1 MLKKLKRRFIIYTVS
16 LFSVIA
22 IATVTGLFYGEYT
35 RWQNL
40 TKNALDR
47 MLESALITQR
57 TLTTTTTDSRDQN
70 SVGKHIGVSG
80 DDAIEAAHAI
90 DTFAVIL
97 NNDYSIQ
104 SMKTNSYSSIDDSL
118 QRKLV
123 AQVLQDNNQTGVI
136 YSGNYVF
143 RYIMKGNGIAFAD
156 VRNEYNALREMLVS
170 SLIAI
175 VSAIIFI
182 TGISMLLAS
191 WAMRPVE
198 ESWNKQRQFVSDA
211 SHELR
216 TPLTVILSNTAM
228 LLEHPERTIDSQRK
242 WLGYIQTEAQR
253 MKELVERLLFL
264 AKNDQSD
271 TKLLMHLLSLSDT
284 IYEVCLP
291 LEPVVYEH
299 NKTMELRIQPDV
311 FVEGNLPYLKQL
323 IVILVDNAIKYS
335 GPQGKIT
342 ISLQVVTQK
351 AQLTVRN
358 TGAPI
363 PTDQIAHLFERFYRI
378 DESRQREE
386 DGYGLGLSMAK
397 TIVDAHGGKII
408 VKSSVSEDTQ
418 FIVQLPMNGK
428 K

>member
-80 DDAIEAAHAI
+80 DDAIEVAHAI

-156 VRNEYNALREMLVS
+156 VRNEYNALREMLVCLLSQLFRQLFS
-170 SLIAI
+170 SPELACYWQ
-175 VSAIIFI
+175 VGPCAPWKSLRTNNGNLFP
-182 TGISMLLAS
+182 MLL
-191 WAMRPVE
+191 
-198 ESWNKQRQFVSDA
+198 
-211 SHELR
+211 
-216 TPLTVILSNTAM
+216 
-228 LLEHPERTIDSQRK
+228 
-242 WLGYIQTEAQR
+242 
-253 MKELVERLLFL
+253 
-264 AKNDQSD
+264 
-271 TKLLMHLLSLSDT
+271 
-284 IYEVCLP
+284 
-291 LEPVVYEH
+291 
-299 NKTMELRIQPDV
+299 
-311 FVEGNLPYLKQL
+311 
-323 IVILVDNAIKYS
+323 
-335 GPQGKIT
+335 
-342 ISLQVVTQK
+342 
-351 AQLTVRN
+351 
-358 TGAPI
+358 
-363 PTDQIAHLFERFYRI
+363 
-378 DESRQREE
+378 
-386 DGYGLGLSMAK
+386 
-397 TIVDAHGGKII
+397 
-408 VKSSVSEDTQ
+408 
-418 FIVQLPMNGK
+418 MNCARR
-428 K
+428 